1 MSTRNTRFFPKTVTV
16 LAFILLP
23 LQWSI
28 STSGTV
34 AHPGDFDLLTSAGI
48 EGPTL
53 APPRPPVK
61 VPAAA
66 ERAFARLPFAKEIGL
81 AARNNGIDSLLL
93 TAIVKTESRFD
104 AAAVSPRGAVGLM
117 QIRPDQDVENDPEKL
132 LDPAHNLE
140 RGAAYL
146 REMLD
151 LFGGDLRLA
160 LAAYNAGPN
169 AVRRFGGAPP
179 YAETEAFVARVL
191 GNYVELHRHYEPNG
205 PALEPQLG
213 S

>member
-1 MSTRNTRFFPKTVTV
+1 MSTRKTRFFPKTLTV

-34 AHPGDFDLLTSAGI
+34 AHPGDLDLLTSAGT
-48 EGPTL
+48 EPTL
-53 APPRPPVK
+53 AAPPKR
-61 VPAAA
+61 PAAA
-66 ERAFARLPFAKEIGL
+66 ERAFARLPFAKEIGR
-81 AARNNGIDSLLL
+81 AAENNGIDTLLL
-93 TAIVKTESRFD
+93 TAVVKTESRFD

-151 LFGGDLRLA
+151 LFGGDLKLA

-205 PALEPQLG
+205 HMEPQQD

>member
-1 MSTRNTRFFPKTVTV
+1 MPIRKTRFFPKTITV
-16 LAFILLP
+16 LGFILLP

-28 STSGTV
+28 ATSGTI
-34 AHPGDFDLLTSAGI
+34 AHPGDFDLLTSAGTEPVI
-48 EGPTL
+48 PP
-53 APPRPPVK
+53 APKPP
-61 VPAAA
+61 ATA
-66 ERAFARLPFAKEIGL
+66 ERAFTRLPYAKEIGL
-81 AARNNGIDSLLL
+81 AAKNNGIDSLLL
-93 TAIVKTESRFD
+93 TAVVKTESRFD

-117 QIRPDQDVENDPEKL
+117 QVRPDQGVENDPARL

-140 RGAAYL
+140 RGASYL
-146 REMLD
+146 REMLN

-169 AVRRFGGAPP
+169 AVRKFGGTPP

-191 GNYVELHRHYEPNG
+191 GTYVELHRHYEPG
-205 PALEPQLG
+205 EPQRG

>member
-1 MSTRNTRFFPKTVTV
+1 MSIRKTRFFPKTLTV

-34 AHPGDFDLLTSAGI
+34 AHPGDFDLLTSAGS
-48 EGPTL
+48 EPTL
-53 APPRPPVK
+53 PAPPKRPTSTS
-61 VPAAA
+61 A
-66 ERAFARLPFAKEIGL
+66 RAFGRLPFAKEISR
-81 AARNNGIDSLLL
+81 AAENNGIDSLLL
-93 TAIVKTESRFD
+93 TAVVKTESRFD

-117 QIRPDQDVENDPEKL
+117 QIRPDQDVENDPQKL

-151 LFGGDLRLA
+151 LFGGDLKLA

-205 PALEPQLG
+205 RTEPQLG